1 MSEVIHSHVALN
13 SFSDLSLDLG
23 KGKEDVTSYVE
34 EVHSNAKFLEIP
46 REIRDHIYSLMFLS
60 DEPIYP
66 SKDRSSI
73 SEYLGIL
80 RTNHQIYCEAV
91 EVLYGRNTFQIRGS
105 PARAAPEF
113 LNLLTSQ
120 RREGYLHPSYWTV
133 DTSKVCLARHFLKRL
148 YFPSYNMRLDRL
160 KHLFS
165 LLNHFPNLE
174 YLRVVYEKFGLTD
187 MDVVSVC
194 RLLRDRK
201 PHLRNFLLYKRIS
214 YSEAEDIS
222 WMIWERPYRTWSKD
236 LSSSSRRT
244 WKNQDGVLREAAVVS
259 APQIT
264 PE

>member
-1 MSEVIHSHVALN
+1 MSEVIHSHFALN
-13 SFSDLSLDLG
+13 SFSHLSLDPG
-23 KGKEDVTSYVE
+23 KAKENVTSYVE
-34 EVHSNAKFLEIP
+34 EVHSNVKFLDIP
-46 REIRDHIYSLMFLS
+46 REIRDHIYCLMFLS

-66 SKDRSSI
+66 SKERSSI

-80 RTNHQIYCEAV
+80 RANHQIYSEAV
-91 EVLYGRNTFQIRGS
+91 ETLYGRNTFQIRGS

-120 RREGYLHPSYWTV
+120 RREAYLCPPFWTV

-148 YFPSYNMRLDRL
+148 YFPSYNIRLDRL

-165 LLNHFPNLE
+165 LLKYFPNLE
-174 YLRVVYEKFGLTD
+174 YLRVVYETFGLTD

-194 RLLRDRK
+194 RLLRDRRPLLK
-201 PHLRNFLLYKRIS
+201 NFLLYKRIS

-222 WMIWERPYRTWSKD
+222 WMIWEKPYRTWSKD
-236 LSSSSRRT
+236 PSSSTRRT
-244 WKNQDGVLREAAVVS
+244 WKNQDGVLREAVVVS